1 MNSKALEA
9 FLIPDIANEGFFD
22 KFKSLKN
29 NKKPEKI
36 DPEKKKK
43 LEIANNKYKLS
54 TMTEDQYKQFI
65 SKVQKEANSFVKQ
78 MVSKANHDRGYIINL
93 RNEFIKE
100 YKDKDTGKLDE
111 DSKELLS
118 YIKPGYFMS
127 NWDNDHWEIIEDQ
140 LIALICDL
148 HTEIVESLNSKYPEL
163 SDAKIAWFSYG
174 EGDEGCVY
182 FDFASYES
190 MKKKFNEVGITTEQ
204 FLIPID
210 ENAEIAE
217 ENFSKNNLKIMAQ
230 GIAIAAITILGTK
243 AMIRDYKHKKEIDK
257 LNKEKETKSKAE
269 NEEYRKYLNS
279 QDYRNDVMYVNKKYG
294 INYTNQV
301 KYMDDSDKKKLESKL
316 NTFILADLKKMANAF
331 NKNNKLCNELANKYI
346 DFQSKD
352 DPKYRD
358 IATKEAEE
366 IRTGPAIARQ
376 SEYAYDD
383 ENEFDV
389 CDADQDVIIFMID
402 YIQEPFCN
410 AINEKYAKEIKLGI
424 MSKMRIIGDGDE
436 GIIGYD
442 YYNDFKR

>member
-9 FLIPDIANEGFFD
+9 FLIPEITTEGFFD

-29 NKKPEKI
+29 NKKSEKI

-43 LEIANNKYKLS
+43 FEIANNKYKFS
-54 TMTEDQYKQFI
+54 TMNKDQYENFI
-65 SKVQKEANSFVKQ
+65 NKIQKEAESYIKTAVN
-78 MVSKANHDRGYIINL
+78 KANHDI
-93 RNEFIKE
+93 E
-100 YKDKDTGKLDE
+100 YLKKVRSDFAEYNALMNMETG
-111 DSKELLS
+111 DSGDNKTLKS
-118 YIKPGYFMS
+118 IKPGYFKCRW
-127 NWDNDHWEIIEDQ
+127 NGEYWEIIEDQ
-140 LIALICDL
+140 EVANCCDL
-148 HTEIVESLNSKYPEL
+148 HCNIVEALNNKYSEL
-163 SDAKIAWFSYG
+163 SSAKIVWFSYG
-174 EGDEGCVY
+174 DGDEGCVY

-243 AMIRDYKHKKEIDK
+243 AMIRDYKNKKEIDK
-257 LNKEKETKSKAE
+257 LNKEKETKSKTE

-331 NKNNKLCNELANKYI
+331 NKNKKLCNELANKYI

-352 DPKYRD
+352 DPKYRV

>member
-54 TMTEDQYKQFI
+54 TMTEDQYENFI
-65 SKVQKEANSFVKQ
+65 NKIQKEAESYIKTAVN
-78 MVSKANHDRGYIINL
+78 KANHDIEYLKKVRNDFVEYNSLINM
-93 RNEFIKE
+93 ETGDSEDIKTL
-100 YKDKDTGKLDE
+100 K
-111 DSKELLS
+111 S
-118 YIKPGYFMS
+118 IKPGYFKCH
-127 NWDNDHWEIIEDQ
+127 WDGEYWEIIEDQ
-140 LIALICDL
+140 EVANCCDL
-148 HTEIVESLNSKYPEL
+148 HCNIVEALNTKYSEL
-163 SDAKIAWFSYG
+163 SSAKIVWFSYG
-174 EGDEGCVY
+174 EGDEGRVY

-243 AMIRDYKHKKEIDK
+243 AMIRDYKNDKERIK
-257 LNKEKETKSKAE
+257 LNKEKEAKNKADH
-269 NEEYRKYLNS
+269 EEHQRYLNS
-279 QDYRNDVMYVNKKYG
+279 QEHQDDINFVNKKYG
-294 INYTNQV
+294 INYIN
-301 KYMDDSDKKKLESKL
+301 MSDSDKKNLESKL
-316 NTFILADLKKMANAF
+316 NTVILADLKKMANSL
-331 NKNNKLCNELANKYI
+331 NKNKKLCNELANKYI
-346 DFQSKD
+346 EFQSKD

-366 IRTGPAIARQ
+366 IRKGAAIARN

-383 ENEFDV
+383 KNEFDV